1 MSRFLQHIGLV
12 AALAF
17 SAGVPAVA
25 QQYGPAV
32 VAEQHHEMH
41 RGDVLDIEIG
51 KDFSWVEVDSE
62 AVAAFMREG
71 NKLRLV
77 AVKPGTAKVVLT
89 EDKAVVWKAEVT
101 VR

>member
-1 MSRFLQHIGLV
+1 MSRLFLAI
-12 AALAF
+12 ALAF
-17 SAGVPAVA
+17 VAAPAPA
-25 QQYGPAV
+25 QQYGPRAV
-32 VAEQHHEMH
+32 SEQRHEMH

-89 EDKAVVWKAEVT
+89 EDKKLVWRAEVV

>member
-1 MSRFLQHIGLV
+1 MSRSFLAI
-12 AALAF
+12 ALAL
-17 SAGVPAVA
+17 SPVPALA
-25 QQYGPAV
+25 QQYGPVV
-32 VAEQHHEMH
+32 VAAQRHEMH

-89 EDKAVVWKAEVT
+89 EDKAVVWKAAVT

>member
-1 MSRFLQHIGLV
+1 MSRFFI
-12 AALAF
+12 AFALAL
-17 SAGVPAVA
+17 SPVPALA
-25 QQYGPAV
+25 QQYGPMV
-32 VAEQHHEMH
+32 VAEQRHEMH
-41 RGDVLDIEIG
+41 RGDVLDIEVG

-77 AVKPGTAKVVLT
+77 AIKPGTANVVLT
-89 EDKAVVWKAEVT
+89 EDKKLVWKAEVV

>member
-1 MSRFLQHIGLV
+1 VPRFFIALALALV
-12 AALAF
+12 AAPTL
-17 SAGVPAVA
+17 A

-32 VAEQHHEMH
+32 VAEHRHEMH
-41 RGDVLDIEIG
+41 RGDVLDLDIG

-77 AVKPGTAKVVLT
+77 AIKAGTATVVLT
-89 EDKAVVWKAEVT
+89 QDKKLVWKAEVV

>member
-1 MSRFLQHIGLV
+1 MSRFFI
-12 AALAF
+12 ALALVF
-17 SAGVPAVA
+17 VATPTLA

-32 VAEQHHEMH
+32 VAEQRHEMH
-41 RGDVLDIEIG
+41 RGDVLDLEIG

-77 AVKPGTAKVVLT
+77 AIKPGTATVVLT
-89 EDKAVVWKAEVT
+89 EDKKLVWRAEVT

>member
-1 MSRFLQHIGLV
+1 VSRFLLAIVL
-12 AALAF
+12 AL
-17 SAGVPAVA
+17 VPAPALA

-32 VAEQHHEMH
+32 VAELRHEMR

-51 KDFSWVEVDSE
+51 KDFSWVEADSE

-77 AVKPGTAKVVLT
+77 AIKPGTATVVLT
-89 EDKAVVWKAEVT
+89 EDKKLVWKAEVT

>member
-1 MSRFLQHIGLV
+1 MSRFFI
-12 AALAF
+12 ALALVF
-17 SAGVPAVA
+17 AATPTLA

-32 VAEQHHEMH
+32 VAEQRHEMH
-41 RGDVLDIEIG
+41 RGDVLDLEIG

-77 AVKPGTAKVVLT
+77 AIKPGTATVVLT
-89 EDKAVVWKAEVT
+89 EDKKLVWRAEVV

>member
-1 MSRFLQHIGLV
+1 MSRFFI
-12 AALAF
+12 ALALVF
-17 SAGVPAVA
+17 AATPTLA
-25 QQYGPAV
+25 QQNGPAV
-32 VAEQHHEMH
+32 VAEQRHEMH
-41 RGDVLDIEIG
+41 RGDVLDLEIG

-77 AVKPGTAKVVLT
+77 AIKPGTATVVLT
-89 EDKAVVWKAEVT
+89 EDKKLVWRAEVT

>member
-1 MSRFLQHIGLV
+1 VSRLFIAL
-12 AALAF
+12 ALAF
-17 SAGVPAVA
+17 GATPALA
-25 QQYGPAV
+25 QQYGPRA
-32 VAEQHHEMH
+32 VAEQGHGMH
-41 RGDVLDIEIG
+41 GGDALDLEIG

-77 AVKPGTAKVVLT
+77 AVKPGTATVVLT
-89 EDKAVVWKAEVT
+89 EDKRLVWKAEVT